1 MALLIGL
8 SGKLSASHM
17 MGADMTYRCL
27 GNGKYKIIAKI
38 YRDCRGISFSGPS
51 FQAYGGLSGGN
62 ACGSYNLSI
71 TRTGIRDVTPR
82 CSSASRPCN
91 PQNTG
96 FTGEGIE
103 EHTFETTVDFSVNPL
118 KNFVGKSNCCE
129 VTFAIGQCCRNGAI
143 TTGPGNNDFWSTCMI
158 NICNIPKT
166 TKKCN
171 SSPSLSNEPIGFLC
185 CNQAYYF
192 NNGAMDTTDFDSFG
206 YKLVA
211 GINSLPS
218 TSVNYLSPFTPRY
231 PMTPYC
237 IPPGKVDCVPNT
249 STKPPRGFWLDTSSG
264 DIIFTPTKCD
274 EVGIVVIEITEYRR
288 DSATSKWIVVGRTR
302 RDMQLIVKDDCG
314 YNKSPTIEGP
324 VTNKVCEGD
333 KICFKIDGKDETFT
347 PYQTVPDTVQMKWNR
362 GIPGATFTVLNPKD
376 REKQA
381 EFCWQTKVGQASDVS
396 YSFTVTA
403 TDDHCPKPSQAI
415 RGFKVKVNP
424 RAFSTRK
431 YTTLKCGRFAWE
443 ASVPAGFKGIPTYR
457 WSLRD
462 SLGSKE
468 YFYSTRKTDTFRYK
482 YGGKYIMVHTVN
494 NSDNCPTIYR
504 DTIILPDPPTA
515 ILATKDTF
523 ACYKTNMRLQP
534 LVLFAKAPYRYYW
547 TRPADHI
554 SGDTNMTLTIP
565 NIDRD
570 STIVVRI
577 TDGDG
582 CRFWD
587 TVTIFKKPLPVVDLG
602 PDKRICTY
610 DSMKF
615 DAGKAL
621 IIGCRRW
628 SSLRSGSFTHLSA
641 CRSPSRVQIP
651 QGRSSRTTHHR
662 SRL

>member
-1 MALLIGL
+1 MIRKILFAIALIMGL
-8 SGKLSASHM
+8 SGKLSATHM

-62 ACGSYNLSI
+62 ACGTYNLSI

-82 CSSASRPCN
+82 CSSASKPCN

-103 EHTFETTVDFSVNPL
+103 EHTFETTVDFNASPL
-118 KNFVGKSNCCE
+118 NNFKNKSNCCE

-143 TTGPGNNDFWSTCMI
+143 TTGPANNDFWSTCMI

-166 TKKCN
+166 RNKCN

-211 GINSLPS
+211 GINSLPT
-218 TSVNYLSPFTPRY
+218 TSVNYSSPFSPRY

-274 EVGIVVIEITEYRR
+274 EVGIVVIEITEYRK
-288 DSATSKWIVVGRTR
+288 DSATATWIVVGKTR

-347 PYQTVPDTVQMKWNR
+347 PYQTIPDTVQMKWNR
-362 GIPGATFTVLNPKD
+362 GIPGATFTILNPKD
-376 REKQA
+376 REKTA

-403 TDDHCPKPSQAI
+403 TDDHCPK
-415 RGFKVKVNP
+415 
-424 RAFSTRK
+424 
-431 YTTLKCGRFAWE
+431 
-443 ASVPAGFKGIPTYR
+443 
-457 WSLRD
+457 
-462 SLGSKE
+462 
-468 YFYSTRKTDTFRYK
+468 
-482 YGGKYIMVHTVN
+482 
-494 NSDNCPTIYR
+494 
-504 DTIILPDPPTA
+504 
-515 ILATKDTF
+515 
-523 ACYKTNMRLQP
+523 
-534 LVLFAKAPYRYYW
+534 
-547 TRPADHI
+547 
-554 SGDTNMTLTIP
+554 
-565 NIDRD
+565 
-570 STIVVRI
+570 
-577 TDGDG
+577 
-582 CRFWD
+582 
-587 TVTIFKKPLPVVDLG
+587 
-602 PDKRICTY
+602 
-610 DSMKF
+610 
-615 DAGKAL
+615 
-621 IIGCRRW
+621 
-628 SSLRSGSFTHLSA
+628 
-641 CRSPSRVQIP
+641 
-651 QGRSSRTTHHR
+651 
-662 SRL
+662 